1 MPTPHRA
8 TLNHPVALDR
18 VVRFCALALLLVG
31 LMVFAGW
38 ALKIEALKSVL
49 PGLTSMKPNTALGFV
64 LAGIALAQ
72 RQHSGLRLGCAAAM
86 LVLGGLSLAQD
97 LTGAD
102 FGTDQL
108 LFRDSP
114 GAAQT
119 VHPGRMSPITAVSF
133 ILLGGALGLLGT
145 RQVARRR
152 TLEAL
157 ALFAL
162 SLALLA
168 LIGYAYD
175 TQAVFPLPGFGSMAL
190 LTPPALAL
198 LALGILCAR
207 ADGLAGVLASAS
219 LGGQVARRF
228 LPLALIAPVLLGGLV
243 QMGEG
248 AGLFDITQGTAVFAA
263 AMVLVLVALSWRNAR
278 SLEASDA
285 ERQRAEQKLR
295 EREALLSILTE
306 HARVGMLMV
315 TAEHRYAFANAAA
328 AELLGL
334 PSADIVGQRL
344 ADVMAPVY
352 ESQIRPR
359 LDKAFAGERVAYEL
373 TLPPRAP
380 GEGQRFLSVAYDPP
394 VATVLGRCLIV
405 VLVDITERKQA
416 EDALRESEEFS
427 RSIIK
432 SSPDCIKVLDLEGN
446 LLSMQSGQEL
456 LGIEDIRPFLNKS
469 WLDFWTG
476 KDRPVAQAAVESA
489 AAGGAGNFV
498 GFFCTLR
505 GEAKWWDVAISP
517 ILDAHGK
524 PARLLAVSRD
534 VTPRQQ
540 ADAVLHQRSAQFE
553 TLVNEAPLGIYLI
566 DADFRVRQVN
576 PTALPSFG
584 NIPGLIGRDFA
595 EVMHILWPEA
605 QADVVVERFRHTLET
620 GAACFVPEMIETRA
634 DRQAT
639 EYYEWQINR
648 IPLPDGSHGVVCYFR
663 DISERVLAQLKI
675 RESEARYRSLFNS
688 IDEGFCVIDMV
699 FDAHDK
705 AIDYRFLEVNPAFE
719 KQTGLHG
726 ATGKRMRELNPD
738 LEAHWFEI
746 YGKVALTGESLR
758 FTNEAKPMDGRWFDV
773 YAFRLDGP
781 PSSKVALLFSDI
793 TERKR
798 RERNLGFLADLQ
810 KVLTPL
816 TSAAHSMRVA
826 SQRIAELLE
835 LNHCVLMEIDE
846 AAQTATVLHDH
857 HAAGVASLVGDY
869 RIADFLGE
877 AERQALAAGKTLVI
891 ADVRSDGRTTQKI
904 EHFAALGARAMVETP
919 YVVDG
924 RLRFMVAAM
933 RAEPHAWAPED
944 VELLTELAARLC
956 VRIERARAEQ
966 RLVESE
972 ERMRRAAEAARFGVY
987 DRDLRGAYFHTSAQ
1001 INQML
1006 GYAPD
1011 APLGHRQVMSHI
1023 HPDDRA
1029 AGVAA
1034 FQRGCDPAGDGRIK
1048 IEQRIVRRDG
1058 VVRWIATV
1066 GQVLFKD
1073 GAPERSLGFWV
1084 DITERKEAEAVLR
1097 RRDEELR
1104 AAADVALASKY
1115 KSEFLA
1121 NMSHELR
1128 TPLNSLLILSR
1139 LLADNTDKNLSP
1151 KQVEFAETMF
1161 HAGSDLLRLI
1171 NEVLDLSRIE
1181 AGQVEVYVEAVALAK
1196 LRDRIERDF
1205 RHVAQARHLDFSVSL
1220 DPQLPAII
1228 RSDANRLE
1236 QVLKNLLA
1244 NSFKFTERGSVK
1256 LAIRRAADGW
1266 GRPHTGLDGA
1276 EGVIAFAVTDS
1287 GIGVAP
1293 DQQQLIFDAFA
1304 QADGTTSRKY
1314 GGTGLGLSIS
1324 RELASLLGGAITLTS
1339 QPGAG
1344 STFTLYLPFTYT
1356 APSAPPHPT
1365 AELTGRQPMA
1375 QIPPMAVHS
1384 AVDDDREA
1392 ITSGDDVLLI
1402 VEYDPV
1408 FARLLLDIAHRHAFK
1423 GLVASTAAT
1432 ALQLARTYQPVAI
1445 TLSVTLPDLDGWTLL
1460 QHVNDDLG
1468 LRHIPVH
1475 IVSGEDERP
1484 RGLRQGAASCL
1495 QKPASEAALGALF
1508 ERIRA
1513 AKARPCSL
1521 LLVVEDDLA
1530 MQRQIVLAVGESA
1543 DVRITLVAS
1552 AEAGLA
1558 ELKARRYDCVVLDL
1572 RLPGMSGYEFLE
1584 AVRDE
1589 LRIDDLP
1596 IVVYTGM
1603 ELSTQQQARLRQLAE
1618 SVLVKDARSLD
1629 RLLDQTSLYLH
1640 RRVRAMPDAARATLE
1655 RLHGGTEVFAGTKV
1669 LVVDDDMRNV
1679 FAMVALL
1686 ENAGIEA
1693 KHAESAVHCLE
1704 LLEATGDFDAVLMDI
1719 MMPGMDGY
1727 AAMRRIRKM
1736 KGFEGL
1742 PVIALTAKAMKGD
1755 RERCIEA
1762 GATDYLTKPVDPE
1775 RLLALL
1781 RYWIGP

>member
-1 MPTPHRA
+1 MPTPRRA
-8 TLNHPVALDR
+8 TLNHPVALER
-18 VVRFCALALLLVG
+18 VVRVCALAVLLVG
-31 LMVFAGW
+31 LVVLAGW
-38 ALKIEALKSVL
+38 ALEIEALKSVL
-49 PGLTSMKPNTALGFV
+49 PDLASMKPNAALGFV
-64 LAGIALAQ
+64 LAGLALAQ
-72 RQHSGLRLGCAAAM
+72 RQRNGLRLACAAAM

-97 LTGAD
+97 IAGAD

-108 LFRDSP
+108 LFRDAP

-119 VHPGRMSPITAVSF
+119 VTPGRMSPIAAVDL
-133 ILLGGALGLLGT
+133 ILLGGALALLGT
-145 RQVARRR
+145 RRTALRR

-157 ALFAL
+157 AL
-162 SLALLA
+162 LALALALPA
-168 LIGYAYD
+168 LIGYAYGIKSFY
-175 TQAVFPLPGFGSMAL
+175 TLPGFGGMAVH
-190 LTPPALAL
+190 TALAFVL
-198 LALGILCAR
+198 LAIGVLCAR
-207 ADGLAGVLASAS
+207 ADGLAGVFASAG
-219 LGGQVARRF
+219 LGGHVARRF
-228 LPLALIAPVLLGGLV
+228 LPLALIAPVLLGWLV
-243 QMGEG
+243 HFGES
-248 AGLFDITQGTAVFAA
+248 AGIFNASQGTAVFAA
-263 AMVLVLVALSWRNAR
+263 AMMLALVALTARIAR

-285 ERQRAEQKLR
+285 ERQ
-295 EREALLSILTE
+295 
-306 HARVGMLMV
+306 
-315 TAEHRYAFANAAA
+315 
-328 AELLGL
+328 
-334 PSADIVGQRL
+334 
-344 ADVMAPVY
+344 
-352 ESQIRPR
+352 
-359 LDKAFAGERVAYEL
+359 
-373 TLPPRAP
+373 
-380 GEGQRFLSVAYDPP
+380 
-394 VATVLGRCLIV
+394 
-405 VLVDITERKQA
+405 QA
-416 EDALRESEEFS
+416 ENTLRESEAFS
-427 RSIIK
+427 RSVIQ

-469 WLDFWTG
+469 WLDFWTAG
-476 KDRPVAQAAVESA
+476 DRQAAQVAVEA
-489 AAGGAGNFV
+489 ALAGGTGAFI
-498 GFFCTLR
+498 GFFRTR
-505 GEAKWWDVAISP
+505 QGEGKWWDVAISP

-534 VTPRQQ
+534 ITQRQQ
-540 ADAVLHQRSAQFE
+540 AEAVLRQGSAQFE
-553 TLVNEAPLGIYLI
+553 TLVNEAPLGVVLI
-566 DADFRVRQVN
+566 DADFRIRQVN
-576 PTALPSFG
+576 PTALPAHG
-584 NIPGLIGRDFA
+584 NIPDLIGRDYA
-595 EVMHILWPEA
+595 EVLHILWPKA
-605 QADVVVERFRHTLET
+605 QADEAVKQFRHTLAT
-620 GAACFVPEMIETRA
+620 GEASFVPEMIETRA
-634 DRQAT
+634 DRQTT

-663 DISERVLAQLKI
+663 DISERVLAQLEI

-688 IDEGFCVIDMV
+688 IDEGFCIIEMI
-699 FDAHDK
+699 FDKHDK

-719 KQTGLHG
+719 PQTGIHD
-726 ATGKRMRELNPD
+726 ATGKRMREIAPD
-738 LEAHWFEI
+738 HDEHWFDVF
-746 YGKVALTGESLR
+746 GKVALKGEAVR
-758 FTNEAKPMDGRWFDV
+758 FVSDATALGGRWFDL
-773 YAFRLDGP
+773 YAFRLGGP
-781 PSSKVALLFSDI
+781 PSRKVALLFSNI

-798 RERNLGFLADLQ
+798 RERNFGFLADLQ
-810 KVLTPL
+810 KALTPL

-826 SQRIAELLE
+826 SQRIAELLG
-835 LNHCVLMEIDE
+835 LNHCVLAEIDE

-857 HAAGVASLVGDY
+857 HAAGVASMVGVY
-869 RIADFLGE
+869 RIDDFLNP
-877 AERQALAAGKTLVI
+877 AERQELVAGRTLVI
-891 ADVRSDGRTTQKI
+891 DDVHSDGRTIWKM
-904 EHFAALGARAMVETP
+904 EHFAALGARAMVEAS
-919 YVVDG
+919 YQVDG
-924 RLRFMVAAM
+924 RLKFVLGAM
-933 RAEPHAWAPED
+933 RGEPHAWAPED
-944 VELLTELAARLC
+944 VDLLTELAVRLC
-956 VRIERARAEQ
+956 VRLERARAEE

-972 ERMRRAAEAARFGVY
+972 ERMRMAAEAARFGMY
-987 DRDLRGAYFHTSAQ
+987 DRDLHGAYFHTSSQ
-1001 INQML
+1001 LRQML
-1006 GYAPD
+1006 GRAPD
-1011 APLGHRQVMSHI
+1011 APLDHQQAMSHI

-1029 AGVAA
+1029 AGVVA
-1034 FQRGCDPAGDGRIK
+1034 FQRACDPAGDGRIE
-1048 IEQRIVRRDG
+1048 IEQRIVRGDG

-1104 AAADVALASKY
+1104 SAADVALASKY

-1139 LLADNTDKNLSP
+1139 LLADNNDKNLSP
-1151 KQVEFAETMF
+1151 KQVEFAETMH

-1205 RHVAQARHLDFSVSL
+1205 RHVAQARHLDFSVIL

-1244 NSFKFTERGSVK
+1244 NSFKFTEKGSVK

-1266 GRPHTGLDGA
+1266 SRPHTGLDGA

-1293 DQQQLIFDAFA
+1293 DKQRLIFEAFA

-1339 QPGAG
+1339 QAGAG

-1356 APSAPPHPT
+1356 APSAPPHLE
-1365 AELTGRQPMA
+1365 AEPTGRHVMVQP
-1375 QIPPMAVHS
+1375 PPIAVHS
-1384 AVDDDREA
+1384 AVEDDREA
-1392 ITSGDDVLLI
+1392 IRPGDEVLLI

-1408 FARLLLDIAHRHAFK
+1408 FAGLLLDIAHRHAFK
-1423 GLVASTAAT
+1423 GLVASTAAA
-1432 ALQLARTYQPVAI
+1432 ALQLARQHQPTAI

-1460 QHVNDDLG
+1460 HRVNDDLG
-1468 LRHIPVH
+1468 LRHIPIH

-1484 RGLRQGAASCL
+1484 RGLRHGAASYL
-1495 QKPASEAALGALF
+1495 QKPASEAALGELF

-1513 AKARPCSL
+1513 AKARAHSL

-1530 MQRQIVLAVGESA
+1530 MQRQIVQAVGESA
-1543 DVRITLVAS
+1543 DVQVTLVAS
-1552 AEAGLA
+1552 AEEGLA

-1640 RRVRAMPDAARATLE
+1640 RRVGAMPEAARATLE
-1655 RLHGGTEVFAGTKV
+1655 RLHGGTNVLAGKKV

-1679 FAMVALL
+1679 FALFALL

-1693 KHAESAVHCLE
+1693 RHAENGIQCLQM
-1704 LLEATGDFDAVLMDI
+1704 LEAATEFDAVLMDI
-1719 MMPGMDGY
+1719 MMPEMDGCE
-1727 AAMRRIRKM
+1727 AMRHIRKM
-1736 KGFEGL
+1736 KGLEAL
-1742 PVIALTAKAMKGD
+1742 PIIALTAKAMKGD

-1762 GATDYLTKPVDPE
+1762 GATDYLTKPVDQG

-1781 RYWIGP
+1781 RYWISP